1 MNIGGEDITDY
12 EVKETLNVMR
22 GGDIGNCCSEGYIKS
37 DWEEQL
43 GGAVIIN
50 REILISLCM
59 LKAFVTLKER
69 RLLQTFRWGDCTK
82 PNQPEQELAQLISF
96 SIPNVLKQSLDK
108 WGALFC
114 IVIFQNN
121 CSQSLTVLIL
131 LSLLSIH

>member
-1 MNIGGEDITDY
+1 
-12 EVKETLNVMR
+12 
-22 GGDIGNCCSEGYIKS
+22 
-37 DWEEQL
+37 
-43 GGAVIIN
+43 
-50 REILISLCM
+50 M

-82 PNQPEQELAQLISF
+82 PNQPELELAQLISF

-108 WGALFC
+108 WGASFCVFC